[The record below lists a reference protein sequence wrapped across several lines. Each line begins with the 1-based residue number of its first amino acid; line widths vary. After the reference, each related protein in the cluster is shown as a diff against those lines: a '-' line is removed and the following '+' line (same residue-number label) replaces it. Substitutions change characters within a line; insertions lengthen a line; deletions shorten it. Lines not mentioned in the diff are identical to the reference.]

1 MFKLT
6 FLGTSSGVPTRYRN
20 VTSLAVQTTL
30 GRDWWMVDCGEAT
43 QHRLQ
48 RLPLSVHDLAG
59 ICITHVH
66 GDHSYGLP
74 GLLASASMTG
84 RKRPLI
90 IIAPPA
96 IRAWLDATLLHTELF
111 LTYPLVH
118 VDVNSA
124 QVVHQ
129 EAGLTITQHALSHRA
144 ASVGFRFALE
154 TSKSKLD
161 KAALLVQGVPSG
173 PVWGQL
179 QAGQDVLLDDGRQL
193 HSADFRITKT
203 DRAAIVVGGDNDTPA
218 LLQQACQGAQLLV
231 HEATYT
237 EAMLIKAGPGPTHSS
252 VQRVAQFAASCGL
265 PNLILTHFSAR
276 YHHHDGMAELAAE
289 ARLHYAGTLFLAN
302 DFDSYALDAAGV
314 LSKVDARKPD

>member
-1 MFKLT
+1 MCCW
-6 FLGTSSGVPTRYRN
+6 
-20 VTSLAVQTTL
+20 TT
-30 GRDWWMVDCGEAT
+30 
-43 QHRLQ
+43 
-48 RLPLSVHDLAG
+48 AG
-59 ICITHVH
+59 SC
-66 GDHSYGLP
+66 
-74 GLLASASMTG
+74 
-84 RKRPLI
+84 
-90 IIAPPA
+90 
-96 IRAWLDATLLHTELF
+96 
-111 LTYPLVH
+111 
-118 VDVNSA
+118 
-124 QVVHQ
+124 
-129 EAGLTITQHALSHRA
+129 A
-144 ASVGFRFALE
+144 A
-154 TSKSKLD
+154 
-161 KAALLVQGVPSG
+161 
-173 PVWGQL
+173 
-179 QAGQDVLLDDGRQL
+179 
-193 HSADFRITKT
+193 ADFRITKT